1 MGSTNKENNSTEKS
15 EEHMSC
21 RLTSVEAEEG
31 LGTSAETEIAKNSAQ
46 ATKRKRDTKNSTACG
61 PGDTSQSCDGV
72 KPPRT
77 PTQIPIPPLPS
88 VLPPVNLVHRD
99 VIRAWCQQ
107 LKLST
112 KGPKLDGYKRLCEYA
127 YPHQKNFPATAQE
140 ARILSLSKRIKIEKG
155 ELPLEC
161 SEGAAAPAPSEGPPA
176 LEGAPPPLEGVVSTF
191 APDSEA
197 VFAAWSRMTTRAV
210 KTEPVRTQ
218 ETGEV
223 RWCVVH
229 GRSLPANTGGWA
241 RLRFHAGQAWVP
253 GKRRR
258 VSALFLIPSGDFP
271 QPHLEDNMLCPECVH
286 RNKVLTK
293 TLQ

>member
-1 MGSTNKENNSTEKS
+1 MKADEKS
-15 EEHMSC
+15 VNP
-21 RLTSVEAEEG
+21 R
-31 LGTSAETEIAKNSAQ
+31 
-46 ATKRKRDTKNSTACG
+46 RPDTDAD
-61 PGDTSQSCDGV
+61 PH
-72 KPPRT
+72 
-77 PTQIPIPPLPS
+77 PPLPA

-127 YPHQKNFPATAQE
+127 YPHQRNIPATAQE

-161 SEGAAAPAPSEGPPA
+161 SVERTSSEGAAPSVGPSA
-176 LEGAPPPLEGVVSTF
+176 LVSTS

-197 VFAAWSRMTTRAV
+197 AFAAWSRMTARAV
-210 KTEPVRTQ
+210 KTESVRSQ
-218 ETGEV
+218 ETCEV
-223 RWCVVH
+223 QWCMVH
-229 GRSLPANTGGWA
+229 GRSLPADTEGWV
-241 RLRFHAGQAWVP
+241 RLQFHAGQAWVP

-258 VSALFLIPSGDFP
+258 VSAFFLIPSGDFP
-271 QPHLEDNMLCPECVH
+271 PLHLEDNMLCPECVH

-293 TLQ
+293 SLQ

>member
-1 MGSTNKENNSTEKS
+1 NSTEKS

-21 RLTSVEAEEG
+21 RLTSVEVEEG
-31 LGTSAETEIAKNSAQ
+31 PGTSAETERAKNSAQ
-46 ATKRKRDTKNSTACG
+46 GTKRKRDTKKKR
-61 PGDTSQSCDGV
+61 CDDV

-77 PTQIPIPPLPS
+77 PTWIPIRPLPS

-112 KGPKLDGYKRLCEYA
+112 KSPKLDGYKRLCEYA

-161 SEGAAAPAPSEGPPA
+161 SEGAAPPTEGTLA
-176 LEGAPPPLEGVVSTF
+176 LEGAPPPLEGVVSTS

-210 KTEPVRTQ
+210 KTEPVCSQ

-229 GRSLPANTGGWA
+229 GRSLP
-241 RLRFHAGQAWVP
+241 FHAGQAWVP
-253 GKRRR
+253 GKLRR
-258 VSALFLIPSGDFP
+258 VSALFLIPSGDFTP
-271 QPHLEDNMLCPECVH
+271 PHLEDNMLCPECVH

-293 TLQ
+293 SLQ

>member
-1 MGSTNKENNSTEKS
+1 NSTEKS
-15 EEHMSC
+15 EEHMRCSF
-21 RLTSVEAEEG
+21 TSVEVEKG
-31 LGTSAETEIAKNSAQ
+31 PGTSAETEIAKNSAQ
-46 ATKRKRDTKNSTACG
+46 GTKGKRDTKNSTACG
-61 PGDTSQSCDGV
+61 PGDTSQRCDGV

-77 PTQIPIPPLPS
+77 PTRIPIPPLPS

-112 KGPKLDGYKRLCEYA
+112 NGPKLDGYKRLCEYA
-127 YPHQKNFPATAQE
+127 YPHQKIFPA
-140 ARILSLSKRIKIEKG
+140 KIKIEKG

-161 SEGAAAPAPSEGPPA
+161 SEGAAPPTEGTPA
-176 LEGAPPPLEGVVSTF
+176 LEGAPPPLEGVASTS

-210 KTEPVRTQ
+210 KMEPVHSQ

-241 RLRFHAGQAWVP
+241 HLQFHAGQAWVP

-258 VSALFLIPSGDFP
+258 VSTLFLIPSGHFP
-271 QPHLEDNMLCPECVH
+271 PPHLENNMLCPECVH

-293 TLQ
+293 SLQ

>member
-1 MGSTNKENNSTEKS
+1 NSTEKS

-31 LGTSAETEIAKNSAQ
+31 PGTSAEAEIAKNSAQ
-46 ATKRKRDTKNSTACG
+46 GTKRKRDTKNSTACG
-61 PGDTSQSCDGV
+61 PGDTSQCCDGV

-77 PTQIPIPPLPS
+77 PTRIPIPPLPS
-88 VLPPVNLVHRD
+88 VLLPVNLIHRD
-99 VIRAWCQQ
+99 VIQAWCQQ

-112 KGPKLDGYKRLCEYA
+112 KGLKLDGYKRLCEYA
-127 YPHQKNFPATAQE
+127 YPHQK
-140 ARILSLSKRIKIEKG
+140 LSCHGTGGQDPG

-161 SEGAAAPAPSEGPPA
+161 SEGAAPPAEGPPA
-176 LEGAPPPLEGVVSTF
+176 LEGAPPPLEGVVSTS

-210 KTEPVRTQ
+210 
-218 ETGEV
+218 

-229 GRSLPANTGGWA
+229 GRSLPANTDGGC
-241 RLRFHAGQAWVP
+241 
-253 GKRRR
+253 
-258 VSALFLIPSGDFP
+258 SALFLIPSGDFP
-271 QPHLEDNMLCPECVH
+271 LPHLEDNMLCPECVH

-293 TLQ
+293 SLQ